1 MKRILAAALCL
12 MMVLSLAACG
22 GSKNTQQTTSTPAT
36 TQPQTSEPAQTA
48 EPETPAWKPTSTVN
62 VIVGFAAGGGMDSLA
77 RAVAQY
83 IDLDG
88 QTMYVT
94 NVEGSGGKEFLV

>member
-1 MKRILAAALCL
+1 MKRIAVLLLTLAML
-12 MMVLSLAACG
+12 LSLAACG
-22 GSKNTQQTTSTPAT
+22 AKGGETASPAASSNPAGSSGAD
-36 TQPQTSEPAQTA
+36 TA
-48 EPETPAWKPTSTVN
+48 EPAEPEGWKPTSTVN

-88 QTMYVT
+88 QSMYVKIGRAH
-94 NVEGSGGKEFLV
+94 V